1 MHRFPPLPDTQ
12 LFSELQWKTLLS
24 LADTMIPSV
33 RSSGN
38 ANSTKVVPAPQ
49 FDSAVSKLASDI
61 PGPDSAQKATR
72 YLEENASSNPAFRD
86 NIQRLFG
93 TFVHQE
99 GRKGL
104 SLVLNA
110 LKYSFT
116 HVSPV
121 ALLTGASISQHKGR
135 LVRHYRLNYP
145 HSGPTPRDA
154 RACLCQLG
162 FVAPTASSFHLPC
175 SLGHLQKIMGNVQS
189 HYPPGDRFST
199 CPDTR

>member
-1 MHRFPPLPDTQ
+1 MSSYVPLDVPIPPLPDTQ

-38 ANSTKVVPAPQ
+38 ANTTKVVPAPQ

-110 LKYSFT
+110 LKYVVYPRITCDTADRGLNLTAQGPARSSLPAQLPPFRTNPSRRASVSLPAGIRRAYHLFVPFT
-116 HVSPV
+116 VLSRP
-121 ALLTGASISQHKGR
+121 
-135 LVRHYRLNYP
+135 
-145 HSGPTPRDA
+145 
-154 RACLCQLG
+154 
-162 FVAPTASSFHLPC
+162 SSR
-175 SLGHLQKIMGNVQS
+175 GHG
-189 HYPPGDRFST
+189 
-199 CPDTR
+199 